1 MKPKNYPDVCLLG
14 GKVVGVDLTSCEF
27 ISQLTSDAKKNLEE
41 NKLDEAN
48 EKYSK
53 VSQAILHL
61 QRLGSAKSR
70 YGLSRLHAEIYYSM
84 GLVCDLQSK
93 WEAAMGHFKD
103 SLAVYK
109 ECRDEASVVAGDESS
124 MRLPIVVRMIE
135 ISTRAAEVQMKRK
148 RYQGAQLLL
157 NAALKTLNSNFP
169 RNVVQKETVLL
180 MLKKRIKDNLAEAN
194 SRKEESNRE
203 KTKELE
209 GEAILSFM
217 YNEEDDHGTANAC
230 VSPWAALCASSEK

>member
-93 WEAAMGHFKD
+93 W
-103 SLAVYK
+103 
-109 ECRDEASVVAGDESS
+109 
-124 MRLPIVVRMIE
+124 
-135 ISTRAAEVQMKRK
+135 
-148 RYQGAQLLL
+148 
-157 NAALKTLNSNFP
+157 TLQRFFGCLQRVP
-169 RNVVQKETVLL
+169 R
-180 MLKKRIKDNLAEAN
+180 
-194 SRKEESNRE
+194 
-203 KTKELE
+203 
-209 GEAILSFM
+209 
-217 YNEEDDHGTANAC
+217 
-230 VSPWAALCASSEK
+230 